1 METIIVGLKNEKARQ
16 LLTDLAALDI
26 IEIKEQPTVAPTGK
40 LSELKYKIKSRM
52 TEEQIDMQL
61 QKLRDEWQ
69 RVI

>member
-1 METIIVGLKNEKARQ
+1 METILIGLKNEKAKQ
-16 LLTDLAALDI
+16 LLTDLAALDL
-26 IEIKEQPTVAPTGK
+26 IEIKEQPTVDPTGK
-40 LSELKYKIKSRM
+40 LSDLRHKIKSRM